1 MAKTNFQNGKCPRA
15 ANVTGRQMSC
25 FQRQTSQGGKSIK
38 TANVFGLQRS
48 RKALSQKAK
57 GSSWQRGVFN
67 GNCLTKA
74 KVTEAK
80 RALYLGAVLDGI
92 CHRKANGQWQMSLNG
107 ICLSWQMVGGI
118 WDKEAKGRRQIG
130 NGIRDSGIWNPSRKK
145 PNLKYFRIRYF
156 GNLHYDDAGSF

>member
-1 MAKTNFQNGKCPRA
+1 M
-15 ANVTGRQMSC
+15 
-25 FQRQTSQGGKSIK
+25 SQGGKCLVLKGKSYRVAK
-38 TANVFGLQRS
+38 VLERQMSWDSKGQERQ
-48 RKALSQKAK
+48 LSQKAK

-80 RALYLGAVLDGI
+80 RTLYLGAVLDGI

-107 ICLSWQMVGGI
+107 ICHSWQMVGGI

-130 NGIRDSGIWNPSRKK
+130 NGIRDSGIWNPSDVQ
-145 PNLKYFRIRYF
+145 P
-156 GNLHYDDAGSF
+156 SC